1 MKTKILLLCSSF
13 LAVLSPIKPLI
24 YVAILSILIDTGFGV
39 WRSVK
44 KGGWKAFKSRRL
56 SHTISK
62 SFLYSLAIIFVFF
75 VEKYIASDL
84 VAHFISIE
92 LILTK
97 AVALFCV
104 FVEVMSINENYESVT
119 GKNILKSLKNF
130 VLRAKEQADKFK
142 D

>member
-1 MKTKILLLCSSF
+1 MKTKLILLCSSF

-24 YVAILSILIDTGFGV
+24 YVAILAILIDTGFGV

-62 SFLYSLAIIFVFF
+62 SFLYSLAIIFVFL
-75 VEKYIASDL
+75 VEKYVASDL